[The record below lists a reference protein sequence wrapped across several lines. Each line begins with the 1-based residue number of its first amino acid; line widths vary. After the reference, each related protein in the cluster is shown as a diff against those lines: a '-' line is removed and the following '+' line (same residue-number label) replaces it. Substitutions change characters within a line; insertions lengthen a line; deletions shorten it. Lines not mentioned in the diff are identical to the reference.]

1 MADTDA
7 QAPVPG
13 ADSPVDAPP
22 APTADEGTPTGPE
35 AADGHDDGPG
45 REAAK
50 YRLRL
55 REAEAERDALA
66 GRLEAAQ
73 RREAERLAADLSQP
87 GDLWLLGGVTLAD
100 LLTDDGE
107 VDPAKVQAATAAVL
121 DARPGLRRSKFP
133 PVLLGRDPNPP
144 LPAGPSWGDLLGG

>member
-1 MADTDA
+1 MADDST
-7 QAPVPG
+7 QAPVPA
-13 ADSPVDAPP
+13 ADGPVDAPTTP
-22 APTADEGTPTGPE
+22 PTDEGTPPGPE

-73 RREAERLAADLSQP
+73 RREAERLAGELSQP
-87 GDLWLLGGVTLAD
+87 GDLWLLGNVTLTD

-121 DARPGLRRSKFP
+121 DARPGLRRPKFP
-133 PVLLGRDPNPP
+133 PVLQGRNPNPP
-144 LPAGPSWGDLLGG
+144 VPAGPSWGDLLGG